1 MIRASVVIS
10 EGLRNDSKNVEVF
23 YSGIL
28 KKTIR
33 EEKKLLKFGLFGA
46 LLAVFKISNIAATTD
61 LV

>member
-33 EEKKLLKFGLFGA
+33 EEKKLLKFGLF
-46 LLAVFKISNIAATTD
+46 
-61 LV
+61 